1 MIAKSILE
9 DDESTVVIFTMFDI
23 FLNTTRPKQ
32 DLFFCKND
40 VNDVRLGEIAS
51 SSFENFESAAVVIL
65 GCPQAE
71 GVRRNNGRLGAEL
84 APDAIRSQFYKLTPF
99 GISAKIFDLGDTRIQ
114 ETLEET
120 HDLHTKIVEQVL
132 RDGKKIIVLGGGND
146 VSYADGC
153 AVANVYGRKNWL
165 ALNIDAHFD
174 VRADQPRN
182 SGTPYR
188 QLLDEQHL
196 KPENLYEIGYQSQAA
211 SPVYFDYLKKLG
223 VNLIS
228 LEEFQVSSL
237 KSQIQE
243 KLSSFNS
250 QLSIFWGFDVDSV
263 RASDAPG
270 VSAPSPIGLTA
281 NEFLNLSDL
290 AGTLPQSKIIEF
302 TEVNPNFDIDNRTS
316 KLVAIAMHRF
326 LAALK

>member
-1 MIAKSILE
+1 MIAKSIFE
-9 DDESTVVIFTMFDI
+9 DDESAVVIFPMFDI

-32 DLFFCKND
+32 NLFFCKND
-40 VNDVRLGEIAS
+40 VNDVRLGEIVS
-51 SSFENFESAAVVIL
+51 SSFENFDSATVVIL

-99 GISAKIFDLGDTRIQ
+99 RISAKIFDLGDTLVQ
-114 ETLEET
+114 KTLEET

-132 RDGKKIIVLGGGND
+132 RGGKKIIVLGGGND

-153 AVANVYGRKNWL
+153 AVANVFGRRNWL
-165 ALNIDAHFD
+165 TLNIDAHFD

-196 KPENLYEIGYQSQAA
+196 KPENFYEIGYQSQTA
-211 SPVYFDYLKKLG
+211 SPAYFDYLKKLG

-228 LEEFQVSSL
+228 LEEFQISNL
-237 KSQIQE
+237 KYRTNSP
-243 KLSSFNS
+243 LSTLNS
-250 QLSIFWGFDVDSV
+250 QLF
-263 RASDAPG
+263 G
-270 VSAPSPIGLTA
+270 VSMLIRFERRMRRAYLRQA
-281 NEFLNLSDL
+281 
-290 AGTLPQSKIIEF
+290 
-302 TEVNPNFDIDNRTS
+302 R
-316 KLVAIAMHRF
+316 LV
-326 LAALK
+326 

>member
-1 MIAKSILE
+1 MIAKSTLE
-9 DDESTVVIFTMFDI
+9 DDESAVVIFTMFDI
-23 FLNTTRPKQ
+23 FLNTIRPKQ

-40 VNDVRLGEIAS
+40 VNDVRLGEIVS

-65 GCPQAE
+65 GCPQSE

-99 GISAKIFDLGDTRIQ
+99 GISAKIFDLGDTLIQ

-132 RDGKKIIVLGGGND
+132 CDGKKIIVLGGGND

-153 AVANVYGRKNWL
+153 AVANVYGRENWL
-165 ALNIDAHFD
+165 AFNIDAHFD

-188 QLLDEQHL
+188 QLLEEQLL
-196 KPENLYEIGYQSQAA
+196 KPENFYEIGYQSQAA
-211 SPVYFDYLKKLG
+211 SPVYFDYLKESG

-237 KSQIQE
+237 KSQLQE
-243 KLSSFNS
+243 KLSIFNS

>member
-9 DDESTVVIFTMFDI
+9 DDESAVAIFTMFDI

-40 VNDVRLGEIAS
+40 VNDVRLGEIVS
-51 SSFENFESAAVVIL
+51 SSLENFESAAVVIL

-71 GVRRNNGRLGAEL
+71 GVRRNNGRLGAEF

-99 GISAKIFDLGDTRIQ
+99 GISAKIFDLGDTLIQ

-132 RDGKKIIVLGGGND
+132 RAGKKIIVLGGGND

-153 AVANVYGRKNWL
+153 AVANVYGKKNWL

-188 QLLDEQHL
+188 QLLDEQYL
-196 KPENLYEIGYQSQAA
+196 MPENLYEIGYQSQAA
-211 SPVYFDYLKKLG
+211 SQVYFDYLKKLG
-223 VNLIS
+223 VNIIS
-228 LEEFQVSSL
+228 LEEFQISSL

-243 KLSSFNS
+243 KLSIFNS
-250 QLSIFWGFDVDSV
+250 QFSTFLGFDVDSV

-281 NEFLNLSDL
+281 NEFLNLSNL
-290 AGTLPQSKIIEF
+290 AGTLPQTKIIEF
-302 TEVNPNFDIDNRTS
+302 TEVNPNFDIDNRTA

-326 LAALK
+326 LSALK

>member
-1 MIAKSILE
+1 MIAKTIPE
-9 DDESTVVIFTMFDI
+9 DDKSAAQIFTMFDI
-23 FLNTTRPKQ
+23 FLNTTRPKE

-40 VNDVRLGEIAS
+40 VNDVRLGEIVS
-51 SSFENFESAAVVIL
+51 SSFENFDSAAVVIL

-99 GISAKIFDLGDTRIQ
+99 GISAKIFDLGDTPIQ
-114 ETLEET
+114 ETLEKT
-120 HDLHTKIVEQVL
+120 HDLHTKIVGQVL
-132 RDGKKIIVLGGGND
+132 RDSKKIIVLGGGND

-153 AVANVYGRKNWL
+153 AVANVFGRKNWL

-174 VRADQPRN
+174 VRADEPRN

-196 KPENLYEIGYQSQAA
+196 KPENFYEIGYQSQAA
-211 SPVYFDYLKKLG
+211 SPIYFDYLKKSG

-228 LEEFQVSSL
+228 LEDFTISSL
-237 KSQIQE
+237 KSQIPE
-243 KLSSFNS
+243 KFSTLNS
-250 QLSIFWGFDVDSV
+250 QLSTFWGFDVDSV

-281 NEFLNLSDL
+281 NEFINLSNL
-290 AGTLPQSKIIEF
+290 AGTLPQTKIIEF
-302 TEVNPNFDIDNRTS
+302 TEVNPNFDIDNRTA
-316 KLVAIAMHRF
+316 KLVAVAMHKF
-326 LAALK
+326 LSALK

>member
-1 MIAKSILE
+1 MIAKSIFE
-9 DDESTVVIFTMFDI
+9 DDESAVVIFPMFDI

-32 DLFFCKND
+32 NLFFCKND
-40 VNDVRLGEIAS
+40 VNDVRLGEIVS
-51 SSFENFESAAVVIL
+51 SSFEDFESAAVVIL

-99 GISAKIFDLGDTRIQ
+99 GISAKIFDLGDTLIQ

-153 AVANVYGRKNWL
+153 AVANVFGRRNWL
-165 ALNIDAHFD
+165 TLNIDAHFD

-196 KPENLYEIGYQSQAA
+196 KPENFYEIGYQSQTV
-211 SPVYFDYLKKLG
+211 SPAYFDYLKKLG

-228 LEEFQVSSL
+228 LEEFQISNL
-237 KSQIQE
+237 KYRTNSP
-243 KLSSFNS
+243 LSTLNS
-250 QLSIFWGFDVDSV
+250 QLF
-263 RASDAPG
+263 G
-270 VSAPSPIGLTA
+270 VSMLIRFERRMRRAYLRQA
-281 NEFLNLSDL
+281 
-290 AGTLPQSKIIEF
+290 
-302 TEVNPNFDIDNRTS
+302 R
-316 KLVAIAMHRF
+316 LV
-326 LAALK
+326 